1 MRKNGVTI
9 NTKGA
14 GVRAQGVEKTRAAE
28 SVNAWKATAGPDAVA
43 IIGQVGKR

>member
-9 NTKGA
+9 NTKVPA
-14 GVRAQGVEKTRAAE
+14 SVRKALKDAAAE

-43 IIGQVGKR
+43 IIGHVGKR